1 MKMRLQKIIALAGL
15 ASRRQAEI
23 WITDGEVAVNGKVES
38 RLGALADPEK
48 DAVMD
53 RVREEQK
60 EALADET
67 ADLPPDP
74 DTEEL
79 K

>member
-1 MKMRLQKIIALAGL
+1 MARHLWIGVALIVLALALGGVLWLRQGL
-15 ASRRQAEI
+15 DVPFTAPPPAQS
-23 WITDGEVAVNGKVES
+23 
-38 RLGALADPEK
+38 ADPVK

-53 RVREEQK
+53 RIREEQK
-60 EALADET
+60 KALADET
-67 ADLPPDP
+67 AELPPDP

>member
-1 MKMRLQKIIALAGL
+1 MARHLWIGVALVVLALALGGVLWLRQGL
-15 ASRRQAEI
+15 DVPFTASPPAQ
-23 WITDGEVAVNGKVES
+23 S
-38 RLGALADPEK
+38 ADPEK

-53 RVREEQK
+53 RIREEQK
-60 EALADET
+60 EALVDET
-67 ADLPPDP
+67 AELPPDP